1 MHWMQKGL
9 TARIIS
15 AVARWARSTYD
26 SDEVV
31 VGAAAEDEM
40 DIEDGMRY
48 LVDYAVRQEGQWMVA
63 EVWVQDGAIV
73 GINDLG
79 EGLPLDDAD
88 WPWPV
93 VENS

>member
-1 MHWMQKGL
+1 MQEGL
-9 TARIIS
+9 TARIKS
-15 AVARWARSTYD
+15 AVVKWAWSTYD

-31 VGAAAEDEM
+31 VGAAAEDEI
-40 DIEDGMRY
+40 DDEDGTRY